1 MKYQEKFLTSWK
13 MLLKRLCLTAV
24 AGVLSLIMIEL
35 FLRFF
40 APQELIVPMP
50 AQADRELI
58 YVLPPNTKA
67 YLKGTST
74 RWFHLELN
82 SLGLRDKEHDVLKRP
97 GVLRVMLLGD
107 SMSMAEGVELEE
119 TYIKQFEE
127 MANQSAPIECVETIN
142 AAIRGYGN
150 DQELVFFKR
159 VGPKFRPDLV
169 ILGFFEGNDFA
180 DNRLGGIFRLD
191 GDKLVQTTPTKE
203 NSPKLMYYS
212 SQIRIQNFPGY
223 RFMVGHSHLV
233 NLLRKRVA
241 HYLSQASF
249 RVERAAEPAAK
260 PGIPESDW
268 KLTLKILERWESE
281 CREMG
286 ATPLILFLPSKQNVL
301 SLKAGKLHDDSR
313 TDLRLQEF
321 ASRRSVLWVNPLEAF
336 IQSAAPDRLYLE
348 KGHLSPEG
356 HKKVAEQIFEY
367 LAKKGMVSEQGINEG
382 RRRLSGNDEQCEK

>member
-1 MKYQEKFLTSWK
+1 MKYQEKFLTGCK

-24 AGVLSLIMIEL
+24 AGVFSLILIEL

-50 AQADRELI
+50 AQADKELI
-58 YVLPPNTKA
+58 YTMPSNTKA

-74 RWFHLELN
+74 RWFHLKIN
-82 SLGLRDKEHDVLKRP
+82 SLGLRDREHDFSKKP
-97 GVLRVMLLGD
+97 GVFRVMLLGD
-107 SMSMAEGVELEE
+107 SMSMAEGAELEE
-119 TYIKQFEE
+119 TYIKQFEV
-127 MANQSAPIECVETIN
+127 MANQHSPTQIIETIN

-159 VGPKFRPDLV
+159 VGPQFHPDLV
-169 ILGFFEGNDFA
+169 ILGFYEGNDFA
-180 DNRLGGIFRLD
+180 DNRRGGIFRLD

-223 RFMVGHSHLV
+223 RFLVGHSHLV

-260 PGIPESDW
+260 TGISESDW
-268 KLTLKILERWESE
+268 KLTLRILERWEAE
-281 CREMG
+281 CRRIG
-286 ATPLILFLPSKQNVL
+286 AIPLILFIPSKQNVL
-301 SLKAGKLHDDSR
+301 NLKAGKLDQSMR
-313 TDLRLQEF
+313 ADLRLREF
-321 ASRRSVLWVNPLEAF
+321 ALAKDSLWINLLEPFAQSSNPE
-336 IQSAAPDRLYLE
+336 RLYLT
-348 KGHLSPEG
+348 GDHLSPGG
-356 HKKVAEQIFEY
+356 HKKAAEEILGY
-367 LAKKGMVSEQGINEG
+367 LGDHLWHKAE
-382 RRRLSGNDEQCEK
+382 